1 MNSRNIAAV
10 VLAAAAGVTMIY
22 FGMSSRPEEPEKVYT
37 AAELPPEWKPEVL
50 DAFEQ
55 LAISDRDGRVKSF
68 HTFAHYELLR
78 TRAYSSLSLKVE
90 GEKKKRSWTPTAWT
104 LDCLFF
110 PELANNYPSFVV
122 EDSEVLAQLG
132 LTSHAKQRDRYTFNE
147 LLPARAAIV
156 AESERLSGMD
166 GEKMT
171 RIERLTNSL
180 AINFNAYEG
189 LTKALDLV
197 RAEVEVPADVPD
209 EPLKAASG
217 KTIPAFEAAILLAAT
232 ESWKEF
238 RSQPGDQKPQPP
250 PEWVKDVYTQV
261 DNYLRLAT
269 RDLLWYPPSAEG
281 KQDWSSSA
289 GLVTSIAGNG
299 PHAAAA
305 PAKLR
310 ELAALVA
317 LAKDKAKNDEFQTK
331 LAAFAV
337 SRTKE
342 AQAVNAYGK
351 IAADRAYLKYP
362 VFEYAKWYFIVLF
375 LVAAVSWLRPGA
387 KRFHSIVKACAWI
400 GLIAIA
406 AGIGQRVY
414 ITGWGPVTNI
424 YETIPY
430 ITVLAG
436 IFAMMMGRAMKNVIP
451 VSIAIAVG
459 AAGMFL
465 ASRHETGNSQDT
477 IPALEAVLR
486 SNYWLWTH
494 VTSINLGYATVML
507 AAIFSMVYI
516 FARLFDI
523 MRVDDKLFRDLTR
536 CAYGILCFGLF
547 FALIG
552 TILGGIWANDSW
564 GRFWGWDPKENGALL
579 ICFWC
584 LFVMHMRL
592 GGWIKEFG
600 LHIWVAMAAVPVIF
614 SWWHVNQLQVGLHSY
629 GFTEGLDTKLKIAY
643 SVVGSIVVLGVIV
656 RILEGVARRQMAAA
670 KQAAVPT
677 GSADPA

>member
-10 VLAAAAGVTMIY
+10 VLAAAAGLTMIY
-22 FGMSSRPEEPEKVYT
+22 FGASSRPEEPEKVYT
-37 AAELPPEWKPEVL
+37 TAELPPEWKPEVL
-50 DAFEQ
+50 DAFER

-68 HTFAHYELLR
+68 HTFAHYELFR
-78 TRAYSSLSLKVE
+78 TRAYSTLSLKVE
-90 GEKKKRSWTPTAWT
+90 DEKRKRSWTATAWT

-122 EDSEVLAQLG
+122 EDSEVLAHLG
-132 LTSHAKQRDRYTFNE
+132 LTSHTKQRDRYTFNE
-147 LLPARAAIV
+147 LLPARAAIM

-166 GEKMT
+166 SEKMT

-189 LTKALDLV
+189 LTKALDFL
-197 RAEVEVPADVPD
+197 RAEVSVPADAPE
-209 EPLKAASG
+209 EPLKAAAG
-217 KTIPAFEAAILLAAT
+217 KTIPAHEAAALLTAT
-232 ESWKEF
+232 PAWKTF
-238 RSQPGDQKPQPP
+238 RAQPKDQPRQPL
-250 PEWVKDVYTQV
+250 PEWIETVLAQV
-261 DNYLRLAT
+261 DQSLRVA
-269 RDLLWYPPSAEG
+269 RDPLWFPPTAEG
-281 KQDWSSSA
+281 KDNWASSTGFVKELA
-289 GLVTSIAGNG
+289 ENG

-310 ELAALVA
+310 ELAELVA
-317 LAKDKAKNDEFQTK
+317 LAKDKAMNDEFQTK

-337 SRTKE
+337 NRTAE
-342 AQAVNAYGK
+342 AKAVGAYGK
-351 IAADRAYLKYP
+351 TVADRAYLKWRI
-362 VFEYAKWYFIVLF
+362 FEYAKWFFILLF
-375 LVAAVSWLRPGA
+375 LVAAISWLKPGA
-387 KRFHSIVKACAWI
+387 QRFHSWVKRCAWI
-400 GLIAIA
+400 GLAAIA
-406 AGIGQRVY
+406 VGIGQRVY

-430 ITVLAG
+430 ITLLAG
-436 IFAMMMGRAMKNVIP
+436 VFAMLMSRAMKNVIP

-465 ASRHETGNSQDT
+465 ASRHETGNSKDT

-523 MRVDDKLFRDLTR
+523 MRVDDKLCRDLTR

-547 FALIG
+547 FSLIG
-552 TILGGIWANDSW
+552 TILGGIWGNDSW

-600 LHIWVAMAAVPVIF
+600 LHLWTAMAAVPVIF

-629 GFTEGLDTKLKIAY
+629 GFTDGLDTKLKIAY
-643 SVVGSIVVLGVIV
+643 SVVGGIILLGVVV

-670 KQAAVPT
+670 KQAALPEGRV
-677 GSADPA
+677 DPA